1 MKIPNFSSSCSRG
14 EKYKQSAR
22 TSGGAEKWLDV
33 RLWRTSTDA
42 ILAAKAAGY
51 RVVATHLRED
61 AVDVRDVD
69 WSVPTAVV
77 LGNERAGNFIL
88 SAYNIS
94 CMKSFGQGVKNFKSN
109 TLHSS
114 GFVLYRSV

>member
-1 MKIPNFSSSCSRG
+1 MSPNFSSSRSRG

-77 LGNERAGNFIL
+77 LGNERAG
-88 SAYNIS
+88 
-94 CMKSFGQGVKNFKSN
+94 M
-109 TLHSS
+109 
-114 GFVLYRSV
+114 